1 MLALA
6 VCFICC
12 YIEVCVCVCA
22 TSSHQVEVM
31 NAIGS
36 ESKEKVEG
44 KRGRTREE
52 GGRESGKG
60 EGLLCTVP
68 FQAIHVC
75 WECLKE
81 LQQTYSGVSHITWCT
96 HATQYIHHLLNCE
109 KL

>member
-1 MLALA
+1 MIGA

-22 TSSHQVEVM
+22 TPSHQVEVM

-44 KRGRTREE
+44 KRGGTREE

-60 EGLLCTVP
+60 GGTSVYCPLPDYSRVLGMSEGAAADVLRC
-68 FQAIHVC
+68 
-75 WECLKE
+75 
-81 LQQTYSGVSHITWCT
+81 VSHHTCNT
-96 HATQYIHHLLNCE
+96 VHPPLAEL
-109 KL
+109 